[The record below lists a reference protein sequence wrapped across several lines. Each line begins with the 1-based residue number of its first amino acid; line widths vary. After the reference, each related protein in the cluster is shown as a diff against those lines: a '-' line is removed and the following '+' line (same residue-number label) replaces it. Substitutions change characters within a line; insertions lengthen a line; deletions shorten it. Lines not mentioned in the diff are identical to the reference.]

1 MPRKPQIVE
10 RKLGRERADGLYHSD
25 GLIEIDPRIK
35 GKKRIDTLIH
45 EHLHHYLP
53 DMPEDDVTKLAT
65 SIANALWANRVR
77 IIDSEK

>member
-1 MPRKPQIVE
+1 MRKRPIVSE
-10 RKLGRERADGLYHSD
+10 RKLGREQADGLYHSD

-35 GKKRIDTLIH
+35 GKKRLDTLIH

-53 DMPEDDVTKLAT
+53 NMPEDDVTKLAT